1 MHEISIAQSLID
13 VASQAASKEGA
24 GTVTRLNIRVG
35 LLCGVVKD
43 ALLFSFE
50 LAAEGTAC
58 AGAEL
63 SIEEVPVTVH
73 CPDCEEAKTLVE
85 TYHFCCPNCGTPT
98 PEILSGQEL
107 DLVSI
112 EIESTQEI
120 DDVTASA

>member
-1 MHEISIAQSLID
+1 MHELSIAQSLID
-13 VASQAASKEGA
+13 VASQAASDEGSD
-24 GTVTRLNIRVG
+24 TVTRLNIRVG

-43 ALLFSFE
+43 ALFFSFE

-58 AGAEL
+58 SDAEL

-73 CPDCEEAKTLVE
+73 CPDCEEAKTLVD
-85 TYHFCCPNCGTPT
+85 TYHFCCPTCGAPT
-98 PEILSGQEL
+98 PKILTGQEL

-120 DDVTASA
+120 DDVAASA